1 MKGLK
6 LASQIINFLKLITIV
21 SLLFHTIVWIWFG
34 WYYEWRIFLT
44 LIVIYLG
51 LHISSE
57 AVTNTI
63 KGVIRRTEKEKEK
76 ERKSREELLREM
88 SNVRKNI

>member
-6 LASQIINFLKLITIV
+6 LASRIINFLKLITIL
-21 SLLFHTIVWIWFG
+21 SLLFHPIVWIWFG

-63 KGVIRRTEKEKEK
+63 KSVMRRTEKEMEK
-76 ERKSREELLREM
+76 ERKLCEDKLNALKESV
-88 SNVRKNI
+88 NKT